1 MTGPLTQPGKGAR
14 TRGEGT
20 KRDDHGGKD
29 AHGQD
34 AMPRHRARTRARE
47 SGGGRDGRG
56 TAMDERD
63 ASSSTGSSGAPGA
76 PGAPGVSG
84 TSGPSGVEPL
94 PDLLELDLAE
104 LRTLD
109 HPVLD
114 EVLAD
119 LRERAGRPSEM
130 LWGFQNS
137 I

>member
-1 MTGPLTQPGKGAR
+1 MTGPLTLPGKGAR

-47 SGGGRDGRG
+47 PGGGRDGRG

-63 ASSSTGSSGAPGA
+63 ASSSTGP
-76 PGAPGVSG
+76 
-84 TSGPSGVEPL
+84 SGPSGPPGAEPL